1 MPVHTVESIVS
12 SFSLRSFVSIG
23 LDRLLIRLS
32 PPGCSLSAS
41 SVCCLKTFP
50 VWTRL
55 LMWMQQ

>member
-12 SFSLRSFVSIG
+12 LFSLRSFVSIG
-23 LDRLLIRLS
+23 LDRFLIRSS

-41 SVCCLKTFP
+41 SVSCLKTFQ